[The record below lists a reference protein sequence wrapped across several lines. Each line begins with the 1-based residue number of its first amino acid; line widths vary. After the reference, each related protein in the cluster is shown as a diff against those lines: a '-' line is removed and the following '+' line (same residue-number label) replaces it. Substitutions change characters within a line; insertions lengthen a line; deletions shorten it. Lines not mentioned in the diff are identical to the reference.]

1 MGGMK
6 WLVLGAVVMVTATS
20 AFRVSKGPSS
30 PAEDLP
36 GTWEEVTIKNMKTGT
51 IDTVINHRMN
61 WSSYTRSHMF
71 YAAMA
76 RERQRTDPADF
87 GKLPDAEKMKVRYAW
102 VWNEKGQG
110 MFNSFGTSYT
120 WSGDTLTYNM
130 EVARNPSDVNRAI
143 RERVVRVDR
152 KTLIIH
158 TLPDAAGNWRE
169 ETWRRLD

>member
-1 MGGMK
+1 MGGMNR
-6 WLVLGAVVMVTATS
+6 LVLGAVVMVTATS
-20 AFRVSKGPSS
+20 ALGVSERAIS
-30 PAEDLP
+30 PAEDLL

-51 IDTVINHRMN
+51 IDTVINHRVN
-61 WSSYTRSHMF
+61 WSSYTRSHIF

-76 RERQRTDPADF
+76 KERERTDPADLA
-87 GKLPDAEKMKVRYAW
+87 KLSDPEKMKTRYGW

-110 MFNSFGTSYT
+110 IFNSFGSSYT

-130 EVARNPSDVNRAI
+130 EVARNPSDVNRPV

-158 TLPDAAGNWRE
+158 TLPDANGNWRE

>member
-1 MGGMK
+1 MNR
-6 WLVLGAVVMVTATS
+6 LVLGAVVMVTATS
-20 AFRVSKGPSS
+20 ALGVNERASS
-30 PAEDLP
+30 PADDLL

-51 IDTVINHRMN
+51 IDTVINHRVN
-61 WSSYTRSHMF
+61 WSSYTRSHIF

-76 RERQRTDPADF
+76 KERERTDPADLA
-87 GKLPDAEKMKVRYAW
+87 KLADPEKMKIRYGW

-110 MFNSFGTSYT
+110 IFNSFGSSYT

-130 EVARNPSDVNRAI
+130 EVVRNPSDVNHPV

-152 KTLIIH
+152 KTLIIQ
-158 TLPDAAGNWRE
+158 TLPDANGNWRE

>member
-1 MGGMK
+1 MGGMNR
-6 WLVLGAVVMVTATS
+6 LVLGAVVMVTATS
-20 AFRVSKGPSS
+20 ALGVNERAIS
-30 PAEDLP
+30 PGEDLL

-51 IDTVINHRMN
+51 IDTVINQRVN
-61 WSSYTRSHMF
+61 WSCYTRSHIF
-71 YAAMA
+71 YAAMPK
-76 RERQRTDPADF
+76 ERPRTDLADL
-87 GKLPDAEKMKVRYAW
+87 GKLPDTEKMKIRYGW

-110 MFNSFGTSYT
+110 IFNSFGSSYT

-130 EVARNPSDVNRAI
+130 EVARNPSDVNRPV